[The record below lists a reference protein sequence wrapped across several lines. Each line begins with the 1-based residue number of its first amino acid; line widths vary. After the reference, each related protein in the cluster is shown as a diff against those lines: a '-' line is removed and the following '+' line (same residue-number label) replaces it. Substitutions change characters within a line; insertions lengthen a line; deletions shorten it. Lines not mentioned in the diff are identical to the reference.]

1 MTIRIPKK
9 KKKEKRSLTKSR
21 SVMAL
26 YDALEAM
33 DYGCSGG
40 VMTFEAAKQAVD
52 DSLSPCVLSK
62 MNGDILNVSVACP
75 CCDVDER

>member
-1 MTIRIPKK
+1 
-9 KKKEKRSLTKSR
+9 
-21 SVMAL
+21 MAL
-26 YDALEAM
+26 YDAHEAL

-62 MNGDILNVSVACP
+62 MNGDILHVSVACP